1 MARPRCWMGLCRVDL
16 LIPGASSLKDRRS
29 VVRSLLEQCR
39 RRFNLSAAELGP
51 DGSHQE
57 ASLAFSL
64 VASCSSEAQGRMAA
78 LESFLLRG
86 EEVGPFEILH
96 REQEVWCD
104 DDFSPGTTES

>member
-16 LIPGASSLKDRRS
+16 FIPGASSLKDRRS

-51 DGSHQE
+51 DGNPQE
-57 ASLAFSL
+57 ASLAFGL
-64 VASCSSEAQGRMAA
+64 VASCPSEVQGRLEA
-78 LESFLLRG
+78 LNSFLLRG
-86 EEVGPFEILH
+86 EELGPFEILH

-104 DDFSPGTTES
+104 DDFSAGTTES